1 LTALEIC
8 STPESSFRLASSL
21 NNNCFAMILF
31 LLFYYRLR
39 KPQEL
44 PPDAKDRHNVNMNYT
59 PTSVRYVYKIPNCYA
74 NGNTKKVLFME

>member
-31 LLFYYRLR
+31 LLFFPGHSPAIKALKDFPVVN
-39 KPQEL
+39 KP
-44 PPDAKDRHNVNMNYT
+44 
-59 PTSVRYVYKIPNCYA
+59 
-74 NGNTKKVLFME
+74 GFM